1 MGGRPK
7 VALGGAAREL
17 CEKLG
22 IAEVHISISH
32 CRTHATAYAVAVG
45 REGASE

>member
-1 MGGRPK
+1 M
-7 VALGGAAREL
+7 

-22 IAEVHISISH
+22 IAEMLISISH

-45 REGASE
+45 RDK